1 MSRPFDRLMLDHYN
15 HHSKEIWSFDAT
27 TAKENGMRGSMV
39 GLVLIM
45 VLLAGCGGNPYLD
58 ASLKPAEMEG
68 KEKAWFEKNWGA
80 PSGKA
85 PRFFGGEEWTY
96 FRIAGGKSGAPF
108 FNFAPNQCQITLKF
122 DKEEKLNSYKYS
134 GC

>member
-1 MSRPFDRLMLDHYN
+1 M
-15 HHSKEIWSFDAT
+15 
-27 TAKENGMRGSMV
+27 AKENGMRGSIV
-39 GLVLIM
+39 GLVLGI
-45 VLLAGCGGNPYLD
+45 VLMAGCGGNPYLD

>member
-1 MSRPFDRLMLDHYN
+1 MSASSDIANRIPEQGLEALLEILGPTRIASFLDTRRH
-15 HHSKEIWSFDAT
+15 
-27 TAKENGMRGSMV
+27 
-39 GLVLIM
+39 
-45 VLLAGCGGNPYLD
+45 LD

>member
-1 MSRPFDRLMLDHYN
+1 MRRSIIGLLLM
-15 HHSKEIWSFDAT
+15 II
-27 TAKENGMRGSMV
+27 
-39 GLVLIM
+39 VLI
-45 VLLAGCGGNPYLD
+45 AGCGGNPYLD

-68 KEKAWFEKNWGA
+68 KEKAWFEKNWGT

-96 FRIAGGKSGAPF
+96 FRIAGGRSSAPY

-122 DKEEKLNSYKYS
+122 DKEEKLSSYKYS

>member
-1 MSRPFDRLMLDHYN
+1 MIRQARRLLFT
-15 HHSKEIWSFDAT
+15 II
-27 TAKENGMRGSMV
+27 
-39 GLVLIM
+39 LV
-45 VLLAGCGGNPYLD
+45 AGCSSNPYLD

-68 KEKAWFEKNWGA
+68 KDKAWFEKNWG
-80 PSGKA
+80 PPTGKA

-122 DKEEKLNSYKYS
+122 DKEEKLNSYNYS